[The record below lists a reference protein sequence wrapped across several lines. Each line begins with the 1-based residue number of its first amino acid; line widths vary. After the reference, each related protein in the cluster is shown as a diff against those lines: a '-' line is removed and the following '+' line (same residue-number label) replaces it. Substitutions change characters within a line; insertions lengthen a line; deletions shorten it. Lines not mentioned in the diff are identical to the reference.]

1 VVILTVQ
8 QTEVALMPKPG
19 FKSITVSEVIYEK
32 YYTIYEKNKEQL
44 KIQGVESF
52 SGYITNVLNKGIQ
65 FFELYDKMVKE
76 KEDAVKKMEAI
87 MKNA

>member
-1 VVILTVQ
+1 
-8 QTEVALMPKPG
+8 MPKPG

-44 KIQGVESF
+44 ETQGVGSF
-52 SGYITNVLNKGIQ
+52 SAYITNVLNKGIQ

>member
-1 VVILTVQ
+1 
-8 QTEVALMPKPG
+8 MPKPG

-44 KIQGVESF
+44 KIVGVESF

-65 FFELYDKMVKE
+65 FFELYEKMVKE

>member
-1 VVILTVQ
+1 
-8 QTEVALMPKPG
+8 MPKPG

-44 KIQGVESF
+44 KIKGIESF

-65 FFELYDKMVKE
+65 FFELYEKMVKE